1 MRIVQ
6 VGAWMAELAVLQ
18 LVQPVG
24 ARSVVKG
31 STNQNAGAPPP
42 LSFPHTML
50 NVERAKDNMWLA
62 FIEKLFINC
71 EIGTNV

>member
-1 MRIVQ
+1 
-6 VGAWMAELAVLQ
+6 MAELAVLQ

-31 STNQNAGAPPP
+31 LTNQEAGAPPP

-50 NVERAKDNMWLA
+50 SVERAKDNTWLA
-62 FIEKLFINC
+62 FIEKLFTNC
-71 EIGTNV
+71 EIRTNV